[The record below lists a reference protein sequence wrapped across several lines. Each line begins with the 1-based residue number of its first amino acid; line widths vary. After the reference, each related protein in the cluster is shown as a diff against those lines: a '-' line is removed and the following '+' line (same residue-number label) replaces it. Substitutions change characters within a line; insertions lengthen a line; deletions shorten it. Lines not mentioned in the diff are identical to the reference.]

1 MWTVNE
7 VSQSATEKPLL
18 YLDCIH
24 CGLCLSSCPTYRVLG
39 SEMDS
44 PRGRIYLM
52 RAFDEGRAKITDSFV
67 EHMFRCLDC
76 RACETACPS
85 GVHFGPMMEE
95 MRGKIVEERSA
106 HWIARLVLNHVF
118 PYPRRFQLVSRTLQ
132 LYQALGI
139 QGFVR
144 WTGLL
149 NRIAPRMAAAEAL
162 MPDVG
167 IER

>member
-1 MWTVNE
+1 MN
-7 VSQSATEKPLL
+7 TETKDANKAPL

-52 RAFDEGRAKITDSFV
+52 RAFDEGRGEITDSFQ

-85 GVHFGPMMEE
+85 GVHFGHMMEE
-95 MRGKIVEERSA
+95 MRGRITEQRPA
-106 HWIARLVLNHVF
+106 NWMTRFMLQNVF
-118 PYPRRFQLVSRTLQ
+118 PYPWRFSVAARMLE
-132 LYQALGI
+132 LYQ
-139 QGFVR
+139 QSGFQEFLR
-144 WTGLL
+144 STGLL
-149 NRIAPRMAAAEAL
+149 RNLAPSMA
-162 MPDVG
+162 
-167 IER
+167 